1 MNIEVTPSQAR
12 ILNAIC
18 RTGHPKRAA
27 LDLNMQPASVQ
38 MALMRIKQANNIKTT
53 FELVLEW
60 DRKHRTDQ
68 HGTE

>member
-38 MALMRIKQANNIKTT
+38 MALMRIKQANGIKST

-68 HGTE
+68 HESE